1 MATGDYQLNEQHQI
15 KEDSDAAEDV
25 AVDIL
30 QKSDEIHRVDFLEQ
44 LQDSKLNRSC
54 VVAAFQVS
62 SPSSAQGS
70 QTKRTRG
77 RGAVCDRSS
86 SVTGAVFLMA
96 VVAFRDWCDRPCR
109 MMRRMHGPGCERV
122 DIGNFDCYP
131 RCSNAEVDI
140 VTV

>member
-1 MATGDYQLNEQHQI
+1 MRPPLPRTKQHCSVKSEFGYFATGCFTDRPTPVHSPATADRQSNEQHQI

-62 SPSSAQGS
+62 SPTAIS
-70 QTKRTRG
+70 
-77 RGAVCDRSS
+77 
-86 SVTGAVFLMA
+86 
-96 VVAFRDWCDRPCR
+96 P
-109 MMRRMHGPGCERV
+109 
-122 DIGNFDCYP
+122 
-131 RCSNAEVDI
+131 
-140 VTV
+140 